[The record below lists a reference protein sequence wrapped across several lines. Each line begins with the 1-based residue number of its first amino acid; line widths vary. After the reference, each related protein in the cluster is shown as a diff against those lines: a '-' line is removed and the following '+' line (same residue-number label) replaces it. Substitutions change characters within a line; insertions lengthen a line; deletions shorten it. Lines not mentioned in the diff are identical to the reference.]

1 MQNSGPCD
9 EKDDHGEDL
18 LGAEILPAR
27 SRPVAIPSRVG
38 EPRLCRIDATV

>member
-1 MQNSGPCD
+1 MVKISWEQRYS
-9 EKDDHGEDL
+9 
-18 LGAEILPAR
+18 PAR